1 MNYDDRAREAYE
13 ARQILES
20 GSEKPDNQSIKRII
34 IGFVLTLIFWA
45 IATLMAFWC
54 QTTAPNS
61 ALEVMTAGITFGF
74 GTAGLAALFP
84 SVIKLWSYIIN

>member
-1 MNYDDRAREAYE
+1 MSCNDRVREAYE

-45 IATLMAFWC
+45 IATSMAFWC
-54 QTTAPNS
+54 QNTAPNS
-61 ALEVMTAGITFGF
+61 ALEVMTGGITFGF

-84 SVIKLWSYIIN
+84 SIIKLWSYIIN